1 VTVHRPVAASDP
13 KRTFETWSAPSKVGC
28 QRGPKSEQ
36 EQAEEPFQ
44 GRIEG
49 SYSGLIIAQCPML
62 IALPQEHR
70 SNFYGLRELAKWIQE
85 HRTVPASDMRAPHV
99 YCFLRFYAAE
109 SGLKYL
115 LSKAARVPHRHE
127 LTRDDHDEETVEG
140 FGHDV
145 RAMAQ
150 RLRAPAAAGLGYLGQ
165 TYKLAG
171 GYKHGGV
178 AQSFPVAQSHEAWR
192 YGLVVNPD
200 DQTELEAGLTAL
212 IEWIE
217 QEVGY
222 A

>member
-1 VTVHRPVAASDP
+1 
-13 KRTFETWSAPSKVGC
+13 
-28 QRGPKSEQ
+28 
-36 EQAEEPFQ
+36 
-44 GRIEG
+44 
-49 SYSGLIIAQCPML
+49 ML

-70 SNFYGLRELAKWIQE
+70 SNFYRLRDLAKWIQE
-85 HRTVPASDMRAPHV
+85 HHLVPANNARAPHV

-115 LSKAARVPHRHE
+115 LSKAERVPHRHE
-127 LTRDDHDEETVEG
+127 LASDDHDEETVEG

-150 RLRAPAAAGLGYLGQ
+150 RLKAPAAAGLAHLGK

-171 GYKHGGV
+171 GYKLGGV

-192 YGLVVNPD
+192 YGLVVNPN
-200 DQTELEAGLTAL
+200 DQTNLETGLVAL
-212 IEWIE
+212 IEWID